1 MAAIG
6 PAAGAGPARKGIIPF
21 GRQCVPQISS
31 SVLEISLGL
40 EPANSIMVVAN
51 DRCRRARQPPRFDA
65 AMSPFGI
72 GYRGFRL

>member
-6 PAAGAGPARKGIIPF
+6 PASARVRQGIIPF
-21 GRQCVPQISS
+21 GRQCVPRSRS
-31 SVLEISLGL
+31 SVLQISLGF
-40 EPANSIMVVAN
+40 EPANSIAVAPN
-51 DRCRRARQPPRFDA
+51 DRYRRARQPPRFDA